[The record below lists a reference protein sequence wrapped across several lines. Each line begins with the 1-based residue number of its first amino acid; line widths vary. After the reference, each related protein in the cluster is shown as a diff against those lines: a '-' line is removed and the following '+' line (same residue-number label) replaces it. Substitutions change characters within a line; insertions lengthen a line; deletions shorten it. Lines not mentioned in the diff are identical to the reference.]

1 MSAAEQL
8 NLAEY
13 ALDLEEERAHVE
25 RANRGRRGR
34 RAFVVFATHPERVGH
49 EDYKLVFACEARTQA
64 EAEEK
69 VRQRVESERRVL
81 AYLASGKYGA
91 LLPEARWVS

>member
-8 NLAEY
+8 NLADY
-13 ALDLEEERAHVE
+13 AQELEQEHARVE
-25 RANRGRRGR
+25 QVNRGRRGR
-34 RAFVVFATHPERVGH
+34 RAFVVFATHPGRVG
-49 EDYKLVFACEARTQA
+49 EDDYKLVFACEARSRA

-69 VRQRVESERRVL
+69 VRKRVEPERRVL

-91 LLPEARWVS
+91 LLPEARWVT